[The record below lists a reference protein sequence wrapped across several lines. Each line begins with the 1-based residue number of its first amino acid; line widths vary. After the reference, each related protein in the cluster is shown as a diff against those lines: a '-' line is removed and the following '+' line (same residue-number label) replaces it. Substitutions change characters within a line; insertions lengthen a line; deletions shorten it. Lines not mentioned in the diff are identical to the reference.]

1 MDSRDLKEAISQ
13 HAVDLGFELVGIVPI
28 APSETHR
35 IYQAWLEKGYAGEM
49 DYLERHLPL
58 KKDPRSLLPEALSLV
73 ALSFNY
79 YTGDHP
85 ETDDSRGKIS
95 RYAWG
100 EDYHRIIHDRLKK
113 LGDFIHQ
120 DLGLGEKSRGFVD
133 SGPLLERE
141 HAWKAGLGWFG
152 KHSNLIHWKKGS
164 WFFLAELLLDLPL
177 TPDHP
182 FTRADCG
189 SCTRCIEACPTDA
202 IVADREVDS
211 RRCISYLTIELKG
224 PIPKNLRSRIGNW
237 IFGCDICQEICPW
250 NRKTPLSKEPGF
262 MSNNDDSI
270 PELSELMQLDQ
281 AGFRQ
286 RFKNSPVLRTKRKGL
301 LRNVAVALGNWGNPS
316 AIPAL
321 KLGLQDSEPLVRTH
335 AAWALG
341 RISDKSIPSILEDS
355 MKLEEDPEVIQEI
368 REALSAWKGNQQ
380 QKLSLGRFSN
390 NTSA

>member
-35 IYQAWLEKGYAGEM
+35 IYEAWLEKGYAGEM

-58 KKDPRSLLPEALSLV
+58 KKDPRSLVPEALSLV

-250 NRKTPLSKEPGF
+250 NRKAPLSKEPGF

-316 AIPAL
+316 AISAL
-321 KLGLQDSEPLVRTH
+321 KLDS
-335 AAWALG
+335 
-341 RISDKSIPSILEDS
+341 K
-355 MKLEEDPEVIQEI
+355 IQN
-368 REALSAWKGNQQ
+368 LW
-380 QKLSLGRFSN
+380 
-390 NTSA
+390 

>member
-35 IYQAWLEKGYAGEM
+35 IYEAWLEKGYAGEM

-58 KKDPRSLLPEALSLV
+58 KKDPRSLVPEALSLV

-152 KHSNLIHWKKGS
+152 KHSNLIHWK
-164 WFFLAELLLDLPL
+164 
-177 TPDHP
+177 
-182 FTRADCG
+182 
-189 SCTRCIEACPTDA
+189 
-202 IVADREVDS
+202 
-211 RRCISYLTIELKG
+211 
-224 PIPKNLRSRIGNW
+224 
-237 IFGCDICQEICPW
+237 
-250 NRKTPLSKEPGF
+250 
-262 MSNNDDSI
+262 
-270 PELSELMQLDQ
+270 
-281 AGFRQ
+281 
-286 RFKNSPVLRTKRKGL
+286 
-301 LRNVAVALGNWGNPS
+301 
-316 AIPAL
+316 
-321 KLGLQDSEPLVRTH
+321 
-335 AAWALG
+335 
-341 RISDKSIPSILEDS
+341 
-355 MKLEEDPEVIQEI
+355 
-368 REALSAWKGNQQ
+368 
-380 QKLSLGRFSN
+380 
-390 NTSA
+390 